1 MSGMPQSHLMLLL
14 QLYQLRSTLMIMSCH
29 KAGIMTDEKRAW
41 QGNMRTAKG
50 MGSWEK
56 AVVPQFE

>member
-1 MSGMPQSHLMLLL
+1 MLLL